1 MRQLTAFKTWCKSRT
16 SMHTSLTVNNMRR
29 ECGKHVLKPDR
40 SPTRCYLKLD
50 SKVVSSLCKLTQ
62 HVQRY
67 FSNDIA
73 DTKHWHTYR
82 LCNPTSDGCDLS
94 PVHRQCW
101 TYGRARS
108 PGTASSPIPLW
119 WVQRL
124 GIQQQQPAVPVEYI
138 RKGYDK
144 QRAQPLN
151 VFRLPHV
158 SLK

>member
-1 MRQLTAFKTWCKSRT
+1 M
-16 SMHTSLTVNNMRR
+16 
-29 ECGKHVLKPDR
+29 
-40 SPTRCYLKLD
+40 
-50 SKVVSSLCKLTQ
+50 
-62 HVQRY
+62 QRY

-151 VFRLPHV
+151 VFQTVARRIVEVMPNPFHTV
-158 SLK
+158 ESLRQLREV